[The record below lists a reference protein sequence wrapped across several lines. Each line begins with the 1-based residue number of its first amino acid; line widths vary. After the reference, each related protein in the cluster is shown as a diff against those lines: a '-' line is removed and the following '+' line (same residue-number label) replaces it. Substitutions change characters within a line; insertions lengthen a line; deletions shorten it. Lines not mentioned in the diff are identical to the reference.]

1 MFGFFEAE
9 DLAAARALLER
20 VETWARH
27 YAGDIE
33 AAGYQKVKDL
43 YAWLYELGAPM
54 SPTIEKLAARIRD
67 RERITVRPLELG
79 DFERLFPVGRI
90 RLLRRKKI
98 IDQAR
103 LLLLGVLAEYRE
115 HGLYPLLLFELH
127 RQLTGSRYRRLEF
140 SWVLEDNRD
149 INQPA
154 DQAGATRYKTYRVY
168 QKALS

>member
-1 MFGFFEAE
+1 MLYIHPVRGRR
-9 DLAAARALLER
+9 DLSHFR
-20 VETWARH
+20 V
-27 YAGDIE
+27 
-33 AAGYQKVKDL
+33 
-43 YAWLYELGAPM
+43 
-54 SPTIEKLAARIRD
+54 RD
-67 RERITVRPLELG
+67 RERNTVRPLELG
-79 DFERLFPVGRI
+79 DV
-90 RLLRRKKI
+90 RRKKI

-127 RQLTGSRYRRLEF
+127 RQLTGARYRRLEF

-154 DQAGATRYKTYRVY
+154 EQAGARRYKTYRVY